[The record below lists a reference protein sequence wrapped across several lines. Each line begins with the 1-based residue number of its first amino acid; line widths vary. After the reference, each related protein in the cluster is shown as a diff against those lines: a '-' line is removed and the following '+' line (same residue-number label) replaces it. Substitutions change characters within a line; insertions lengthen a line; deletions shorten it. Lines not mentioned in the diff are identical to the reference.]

1 MEEEKKQVEWNEENE
16 TNAIL
21 ETYDD
26 DHFEREHWQ
35 KDRMEKIIKFC
46 LTNKPPF
53 SKLNDK
59 PLEVLDVGSADGYL
73 ADKLIKVG
81 YKVIPLDLSPT
92 RIRRMK
98 EIYGIEGVLGD
109 IREIPFPD
117 KTFDIVIAAE
127 ILEHLNEMWKGMK
140 EIERVSKDD
149 GLIVI
154 SVPIGEEHDSFIL
167 HKWAIRKNDVEFLGK
182 PDMVVFS
189 LKKINR
195 TENNGK

>member
-1 MEEEKKQVEWNEENE
+1 MKEKVEWNEENE

-26 DHFEREHWQ
+26 DHYESEPWQ

-46 LTNKPPF
+46 LANKPP
-53 SKLNDK
+53 STGLLK
-59 PLEVLDVGSADGYL
+59 VLDVGAADGYL
-73 ADKLIKVG
+73 SYKLIKVG
-81 YKVIPLDLSPT
+81 YNVYPLDLSPT

-98 EIYGIEGVLGD
+98 EIYGIDGVLGS
-109 IREIPFPD
+109 IENIPFSD

-127 ILEHLNEMWKGMK
+127 ILEHLTEMWKGIK
-140 EIERVSKDD
+140 EIERVVKED
-149 GLIVI
+149 GLVVI
-154 SVPIGEEHDSFIL
+154 SIPIGEEHDKFVL
-167 HKWAIRKNDVEFLGK
+167 HKWAIRKEDVEYLGK

-195 TENNGK
+195 KEVK